1 MRCLLDCMFRK
12 KISIQN
18 NINKNVIVTNYDPTN
33 PCRRSTRLKKYDYSQ
48 AGVYFIPLVIKNRN
62 NLFGDIK
69 NGDMIVND
77 AGKNTERCWFEIPN
91 HYQNT
96 QLYEYIV
103 MLNHFHGII
112 KIVGTESIPTLGSI
126 ICGFKIGV
134 TKCFQ
139 KKSLKDYPIGKS
151 IWQRNYWEHV
161 IRNETKYKYIA

>member
-1 MRCLLDCMFRK
+1 
-12 KISIQN
+12 
-18 NINKNVIVTNYDPTN
+18 
-33 PCRRSTRLKKYDYSQ
+33 
-48 AGVYFIPLVIKNRN
+48 
-62 NLFGDIK
+62 
-69 NGDMIVND
+69 MIVND

-103 MLNHFHGII
+103 MPNHFHGII